1 MLVST
6 YKRQKQNIPHRKIFY
21 ENLCRFIN
29 KDKLICYSAKKDNE
43 IIANAIFIIDHKTKL
58 FLSGTSNKLGMKFA
72 ANSLI
77 QWISIQDAINE
88 KLENYDLGG
97 LGNKNIDK
105 FKNSFNGSQINNK
118 RFKYESSI
126 LKIVMPI
133 AKRLY
138 KLNLLKL

>member
-1 MLVST
+1 
-6 YKRQKQNIPHRKIFY
+6 
-21 ENLCRFIN
+21 
-29 KDKLICYSAKKDNE
+29 
-43 IIANAIFIIDHKTKL
+43 
-58 FLSGTSNKLGMKFA
+58 MKFA

-97 LGNKNIDK
+97 FGNKNIDK